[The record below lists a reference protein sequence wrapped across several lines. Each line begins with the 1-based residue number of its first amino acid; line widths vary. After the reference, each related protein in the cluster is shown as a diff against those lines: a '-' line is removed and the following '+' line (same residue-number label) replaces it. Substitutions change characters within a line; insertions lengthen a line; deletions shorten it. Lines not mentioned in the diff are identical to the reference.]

1 MNNFENINVLI
12 TGASGGIGTSLSKAF
27 SSTKANLFLLG
38 SSDEKISMLRE
49 ELPSKENI
57 KFFTVDLSQRA
68 NVNNFCDSII
78 DEFGGISVV
87 INNAGITQDS
97 LFMRMSDSAW
107 DKVFAINLDSSMAII
122 RKFIRGM
129 IKKKWGRIVNISSVV
144 ASTGN
149 PGQSNYVAAKG
160 ALNGLTKSMALEVA
174 TRGVTVNCISPGF
187 IDTAMTAKLT
197 DDQKVKITE
206 KIPMGRM
213 GTGDDISPPAPIL
226 PIGIF
231 SIIFDLWSSF
241 NLAVIAVSI
250 KPGEIQFTVT
260 PLVATSSANDLVSP
274 FNAPLEAT

>member
-1 MNNFENINVLI
+1 MNNFDNINILI

-38 SSDEKISMLRE
+38 SSDEKISSLQE
-49 ELPSKENI
+49 ELPSRDNI
-57 KFFTVDLSQRA
+57 RFFTVDLSQRE

-97 LFMRMSDSAW
+97 LFMRMSDSVW
-107 DKVFAINLDSSMAII
+107 DKVFAINLDASMAII

-129 IKKKWGRIVNISSVV
+129 IKNKWGRIVNISSVV

-149 PGQSNYVAAKG
+149 PGQSNYVASKG
-160 ALNGLTKSMALEVA
+160 ALNGLTKSLALEVA

-187 IDTAMTAKLT
+187 IDTAMTAKLN
-197 DDQKVKITE
+197 DDQRSNIIE

-213 GTGDDISPPAPIL
+213 GVGDDISSLAL
-226 PIGIF
+226 F
-231 SIIFDLWSSF
+231 LASNESSYITGQNIHVNGGMF
-241 NLAVIAVSI
+241 L
-250 KPGEIQFTVT
+250 G
-260 PLVATSSANDLVSP
+260 
-274 FNAPLEAT
+274 

>member
-1 MNNFENINVLI
+1 MDNLNNLNILI

-27 SSTKANLFLLG
+27 SLTNANLFLLG

-49 ELPSKENI
+49 ELPSKESI
-57 KFFTVDLSQRA
+57 KFFTVDLSQRE

-87 INNAGITQDS
+87 INNAGVTQDNI
-97 LFMRMSDSAW
+97 FMRMSDSAW
-107 DKVFAINLDSSMAII
+107 DEVFAINVDASMAIC

-129 IKKKWGRIVNISSVV
+129 IKNKWGRIVNISSVV

-149 PGQSNYVAAKG
+149 PGQSNYVASKG
-160 ALNGLTKSMALEVA
+160 ALNGLTKSLALEVA

-197 DDQKVKITE
+197 DDQKLKIIE

-213 GTGDDISPPAPIL
+213 GTGRDIS
-226 PIGIF
+226 
-231 SIIFDLWSSF
+231 S
-241 NLAVIAVSI
+241 
-250 KPGEIQFTVT
+250 
-260 PLVATSSANDLVSP
+260 LVLFLVSNESSYITGQNIHVNGGM
-274 FNAPLEAT
+274 FLG